1 MRANWNKGINENV
14 STWHIVSAFQRW
26 VLSRSVSI
34 ARYSVW
40 QCGAE
45 FRPIHRNFSLG
56 ICMYVEADCLLRL
69 AVVCRGFVVGKLWE
83 DRVQRFWP
91 GLWEHHSDGA
101 WPGLSSIVNERVAKM
116 MLNCSVC
123 LSFCIIVPLKFHAFT
138 SGKCKGKCDSALQRS
153 NMCVFQIFSEQS
165 KGIPSLVCW
174 HFWPCFTRGWS
185 HCAEGRTGHWDVRGD
200 ELGTWWCLP
209 YIIKEQCWVEAAAT
223 RSDRL
228 RVFRVSAFQ
237 IFSFLVKVCTAHI
250 PMRLLCD
257 SVASRTLPCLPM
269 TSCWPFEPFLFNDHK
284 IS

>member
-200 ELGTWWCLP
+200 ASEHGDVYLISSRNNAGSKLQPLGPTGWEFLEFLLF
-209 YIIKEQCWVEAAAT
+209 K
-223 RSDRL
+223 
-228 RVFRVSAFQ
+228 
-237 IFSFLVKVCTAHI
+237 SFH
-250 PMRLLCD
+250 
-257 SVASRTLPCLPM
+257 
-269 TSCWPFEPFLFNDHK
+269 F
-284 IS
+284 